1 MSKSPKRKSVPSP
14 RRLDHLVLPVASLDA
29 ARRRYTELGFNV
41 AADAQHP
48 FGTENCCIYF
58 ADGTYLEPLGI
69 AQRETCEAAAI
80 KGNTF
85 VARDQAYRFRNPGDG
100 FSAIAFATDDAKSL
114 HRDFVR
120 HGNSAG
126 AILNFKRQITDGGGK
141 AQVISFSTAFAGD
154 LRSPDL
160 FFLGC
165 QRNNVPD
172 LDFARLRR
180 HKNGVKAI
188 REIVLSESNPSDF
201 QYLLQ
206 DVVAQRDQNSDS
218 FGIEIKSGNANIAVL
233 SPVGVNAWFGAQT
246 ASRERGL
253 IARAIVFGVTNPART
268 REILEAGKLAFREI
282 ANRIIVDPAPGQ
294 GVILAFES
302 MK

>member
-1 MSKSPKRKSVPSP
+1 
-14 RRLDHLVLPVASLDA
+14 LDHLVLPVASLDI
-29 ARRRYTELGFNV
+29 ARRRYKALGFNV
-41 AADAQHP
+41 AADARHP

-100 FSAIAFATDDAKSL
+100 FSAIAFGTDDAKSL
-114 HRDFVR
+114 HKQYVR
-120 HGNSAG
+120 QGISAG
-126 AILNFKRQITDGGGK
+126 AVLNFKRQITDGSG
-141 AQVISFSTAFAGD
+141 QSQEISFSTAFAGD

-172 LDFARLRR
+172 LDFGELNR
-180 HKNGVKAI
+180 HRNGVKAI
-188 REIVLSESNPSDF
+188 CEIVLTESNPSDF

-206 DVVAQRDQNSDS
+206 DVIAQRDQNAHS
-218 FGIEIKSGNANIAVL
+218 FGIEIKSGNANVAVL
-233 SPVGVNAWFGAQT
+233 SPVGMSAWFGSQT
-246 ASRERGL
+246 VSGERGL
-253 IARAIVFGVTNPART
+253 IGRAVVFGVTNPART
-268 REILEAGKLAFREI
+268 REVLDAGKVEFREI
-282 ANRIIVDPAPGQ
+282 ANRIVVAPASGQ
-294 GVILAFES
+294 GVILAFEA